1 MVSARMA
8 PEDRAAA
15 TAIGMPDGRLLQR
28 IPWISDDGIAIVQRA
43 GSPRMAWA
51 NPALHSL
58 LGAAPGSLIGIA
70 LAELPAAEVD
80 LGGHGVTLRSGA
92 AVDLTALLHDA
103 GGTATCSLSRT
114 DGSSVNVV
122 MVAQPLD
129 GDPDGAWVLRMREVA
144 EQIRADALL
153 RSSEERFR
161 ALATHAPIGVA
172 LSDVGVRLGYVNARL
187 AEMWGRPAEEV
198 LADGWLTAVLEDD
211 RSTLI
216 EALVNVLAGAEERLS
231 IRVSHTDG
239 GIRCIDARLTPVR
252 LVGHGAGFVASM
264 EDVTEARDRE
274 LRLAW
279 QATHDSLTGL
289 PNRMALRLKAD
300 ELLSRGRGFG
310 VALLFFDLDD
320 FKLVNDSLGH
330 QAGDQL
336 LQRVAERF
344 RSGVRTGDLVARLGG
359 DEFVVLCQG
368 LVDVGEALLVAD
380 RLLAQVSQPL
390 QLGGT
395 KVHVSASVGVV
406 MAGDATQ
413 ADELLRDADV
423 AMYQAKNAGKAR
435 TAVFEETHRLALQ
448 ARLELITGLRT
459 ALANDDVGLHYQPVT
474 DLTSRRIVGAEAL
487 LRFRHPEQGMVSAS
501 DIVALAEDTG
511 CIVELGAVV
520 LRLATR
526 QLAAWRL
533 EGRGPDYVAVN
544 LAARQFSEPDLLDI
558 VIDALRRSNLE
569 PGDLC
574 IELTESHLMAEV
586 DRARANLKG
595 LEQLGVRLAIDDF
608 GAGYSSLAYLR
619 RIPAQTIKIDRSF
632 VEAVDVDHE
641 CAAIVG
647 AVTTMCRAL
656 GRVVVAEGVETPSQL
671 QAVRDLG
678 CNAVQGYL
686 LGRPVHPDAFPE
698 EVVFP

>member
-1 MVSARMA
+1 MA
-8 PEDRAAA
+8 QEATTVA
-15 TAIGMPDGRLLQR
+15 TAIGVPDGRLLQR

-51 NPALHSL
+51 NPALHTL
-58 LGAAPGSLIGIA
+58 LGAAPGSLVGIA

-80 LGGHGVTLRSGA
+80 LGSHGASLRPGT
-92 AVDLTALLHDA
+92 AVDLTALLDEA

-114 DGSSVNVV
+114 DGSTVNVSL
-122 MVAQPLD
+122 VAQPLD
-129 GDPDGAWVLRMREVA
+129 GDPDGAWVLRVREVA
-144 EQIRADALL
+144 AQIKADALL

-187 AEMWGRPAEEV
+187 AEMWGHPTEAM
-198 LADGWLTAVLEDD
+198 LGDAWLTAVLEED
-211 RSTLI
+211 RA
-216 EALVNVLAGAEERLS
+216 ALVDALVSVLAGAEERLS
-231 IRVSHTDG
+231 IRVAHADG
-239 GIRCIDARLTPVR
+239 GLRCIDARLTPVR

-289 PNRMALRLKAD
+289 PNRMALRLRAD
-300 ELLSRGRGFG
+300 EVLGRSRGDG

-336 LQRVAERF
+336 LQEVAERF
-344 RSGVRTGDLVARLGG
+344 RAGVRTGDLVARLGG

-368 LVDVGEALLVAD
+368 ILDEGEALLVAD
-380 RLLAQVSQPL
+380 RLLEALGQPL
-390 QLGGT
+390 HIEETELRI
-395 KVHVSASVGVV
+395 SASVGVV
-406 MAGDATQ
+406 LAEDGTL
-413 ADELLRDADV
+413 ADDLLRDADV
-423 AMYQAKNAGKAR
+423 AMYQAKNDGKAR
-435 TAVFEETHRLALQ
+435 TAVFEETHRVALQ

-459 ALANDDVGLHYQPVT
+459 ALAAGDVGLHYQPVV
-474 DLTSRRIVGAEAL
+474 DLVTGRIVGAEAL
-487 LRFRHPEQGMVSAS
+487 LRFRHPEQGMVSAAEV
-501 DIVALAEDTG
+501 VALAEDTG

-520 LRLATR
+520 LRLATQ
-526 QLAAWRL
+526 QLAAWRRA
-533 EGRGPDYVAVN
+533 GMGPDYVAVN
-544 LAARQFSEPDLLDI
+544 LAARQFSEPDLLEI
-558 VIDALRRSNLE
+558 VMAALRAADLE
-569 PGDLC
+569 PHDLC

-608 GAGYSSLAYLR
+608 GAGYSSLSYLR

-632 VEAVDVDHE
+632 IDGIDVDPE

-656 GRVVVAEGVETPSQL
+656 GRTAVAEGVETPAQL
-671 QAVRDLG
+671 RAVMDLG
-678 CNAVQGYL
+678 CDAVQGYL

-698 EVVFP
+698 EVHLP